1 MPIIKETRV
10 GAYAVIIKDDKIAL
24 VKKANGGYKGKY
36 DLPGGKIEHYETP
49 EEALHR
55 ECMEE
60 LAATAIQEQLLDVA
74 SITFTWQI
82 KEDLSEDLHH
92 IGILYQASIKETQ
105 LKKDYDGKDSL
116 GGLWLKIT
124 DLKEEEVTPFTWHAL
139 KILRYK

>member
-1 MPIIKETRV
+1 
-10 GAYAVIIKDDKIAL
+10 
-24 VKKANGGYKGKY
+24 
-36 DLPGGKIEHYETP
+36 
-49 EEALHR
+49 
-55 ECMEE
+55 MEE
-60 LAATAIQEQLLDVA
+60 LAATVIQEQLLDVA

-139 KILRYK
+139 KVLRYK